1 MKTISLYLHRL
12 NKKWPFKFGF
22 GVNCIIVTLY
32 RCLPDHIYGGGSRLH
47 VYVNEFIALNSFM
60 TE

>member
-1 MKTISLYLHRL
+1 M
-12 NKKWPFKFGF
+12 FGF

-32 RCLPDHIYGGGSRLH
+32 RCLPNHICGGGSRFH
-47 VYVNEFIALNSFM
+47 VYVYVNEFIVLISFM